1 MNKIKHGFSLIE
13 LLVVITIVGLLA
25 AIAIP
30 AYSQYSVR
38 ARIAS
43 AMATV
48 NHVVESVKN
57 QYGTTGSFPEINYNS
72 AQLDNNYVYTMSTM
86 LIPFPGGSPTYQN
99 CESTILNA
107 YIIGVDGSDNNI
119 YDGDSSGIGIV
130 LTVNLLNING
140 VMQTMC
146 NYYIDNLTGNASLSN
161 VQVPGCLDSNSPGFD
176 PSYVDN
182 YMAASCS

>member
-38 ARIAS
+38 ARISS

-57 QYGTTGSFPEINYNS
+57 QYGTTGSFPTISYDS
-72 AQLDNNYVYTMSTM
+72 TQLDNKYVYAMDTMI
-86 LIPFPGGSPTYQN
+86 LPFPGGGATYQN

-107 YIIGVDGSDNNI
+107 YITGVDGTDNNI
-119 YDGDSSGIGIV
+119 YGGDSSGMGIV
-130 LTVNLLNING
+130 LTINLLNING

-146 NYYIDNLTGNASLSN
+146 DYYIDNLTGNASLNN
-161 VQVPGCLDSNSPGFD
+161 VQVPGCLDSNSAGFD

-182 YMAASCS
+182 YMAASCT